1 MRYLVCALGVAIVQ
15 GAVFLALLGEQVARA
30 EHFGAPRYKSG
41 ILNAAVAAL
50 GAPIFYLVRAEWTF
64 WLRPYLRDDL
74 WIIVLLAALNA
85 LCWGAVAAGLVW
97 WWRHRQT
104 TVNGRGDR

>member
-15 GAVFLALLGEQVARA
+15 GAVFFALLGEQITRG
-30 EHFGAPRYKSG
+30 EHFGVSRYKSG
-41 ILNAAVAAL
+41 ILDVAVGAL

-64 WLRPYLRDDL
+64 WLRPYLGDDL

-85 LCWGAVAAGLVW
+85 LCWGVVAAGLMW
-97 WWRHRQT
+97 WRRHRQT
-104 TVNGRGDR
+104 TAAI